1 MKKYS
6 TSVDERNFLTVYEYS
21 VNNQWI
27 IWDYYTGYVHF
38 TGIWKAIGNLKAD
51 IVKLIDN
58 SPELEPDIRRVRGGF
73 LKIQGTW
80 LTYPIARKLASRTC
94 YHIRY
99 ALVPLFGPSFPD
111 SCLQPHEPGFG
122 QLQMT
127 LVDPAKR
134 RRRRSTVSRANS
146 GIVVASSPSRGENKP
161 GPMRHRHSYSAGSIN
176 PLPLEALHHH
186 HAVPPHP
193 HQLQQQQQQQQHQQR
208 QQQQAL
214 SSSLHYNAYLSRH
227 EHAIA
232 DSSLSDD
239 ELPPVSH
246 PRAQPGPRR
255 HTIEP
260 PMMVEPPK
268 LPPRIAFSDDNI
280 VDHPKELLEV
290 LQATR
295 SLQQISAGN
304 AGRRWSA
311 NRRSFGG
318 GFECSGHLWKWDGQE
333 DLSLVG
339 AAAKQA
345 ASVPDSPHSIG
356 SPISLHPQLAKRSD
370 REQRRSFTG
379 ATPRVLPSAMP
390 WSPPSS
396 PPVRA
401 NRELPI
407 PGTTRQVMDI
417 TRFLS

>member
-1 MKKYS
+1 
-6 TSVDERNFLTVYEYS
+6 
-21 VNNQWI
+21 
-27 IWDYYTGYVHF
+27 
-38 TGIWKAIGNLKAD
+38 
-51 IVKLIDN
+51 
-58 SPELEPDIRRVRGGF
+58 
-73 LKIQGTW
+73 
-80 LTYPIARKLASRTC
+80 
-94 YHIRY
+94 
-99 ALVPLFGPSFPD
+99 
-111 SCLQPHEPGFG
+111 
-122 QLQMT
+122 
-127 LVDPAKR
+127 
-134 RRRRSTVSRANS
+134 
-146 GIVVASSPSRGENKP
+146 
-161 GPMRHRHSYSAGSIN
+161 
-176 PLPLEALHHH
+176 
-186 HAVPPHP
+186 
-193 HQLQQQQQQQQHQQR
+193 
-208 QQQQAL
+208 
-214 SSSLHYNAYLSRH
+214 
-227 EHAIA
+227 
-232 DSSLSDD
+232 
-239 ELPPVSH
+239 
-246 PRAQPGPRR
+246 
-255 HTIEP
+255 
-260 PMMVEPPK
+260 MMVEPPK